1 MSVESNA
8 ALTSNPKIL
17 AWVAEMSAL
26 CQPDNIHWCDGSQTE
41 YAALCDLM
49 LRHGTLV
56 RLNDQLRPNSFLAR
70 SHPSDV
76 ARVED
81 RTFICSR
88 TMDEAGPNNH
98 WADPAEMKAL
108 MLKKFSGCMKGR
120 TLYVIPFA
128 MGPLDSPICK
138 CGIQLTDSP
147 YVVASMRIMTRMGK
161 AVLDKLGADGQFI
174 PCMHSVGA
182 PLGPGIA
189 DTPWPCAQD
198 PQDKYIV
205 HFPDEPSIWS
215 YGSGYGGNAL
225 LGKKCLALRIASVI
239 ARREG
244 WMAEH
249 MLILCLTSPAGKKYY
264 ISAAFPSACGKTNLA
279 MMLPTLPGW
288 RITTL
293 GDDIA
298 WIRIGKDGRLYAM
311 NPETGFFGVAPGT
324 SERSN
329 PNALKTCAK
338 NTIFTNVVLT
348 PEGDVW
354 WEGMDVAAPEV
365 AIDWEG
371 NQWTPKSVKKGAH
384 PNSRFT
390 APISQCPVV
399 DPDWENPE
407 GVPLSA
413 ILFGGRRPRTIPLV
427 NEAFDWEHGVF
438 LGSSCGSETTAAA
451 FGQVGIIRRDPF
463 AMLPFCG
470 YNMGDYFAH
479 WLSFARRTDRA
490 KLPKIFFVNWFRKG
504 TDGRFLWPG
513 YGENSRVLKWICER
527 VDGTGQARDTA
538 IGRLPSSGALDLS
551 GLDLPAGN
559 IEELLSVDTEGWK
572 KGLVEIEASHARFG
586 SHLPGELKLQL
597 QRIRSRL
604 DSQG

>member
-1 MSVESNA
+1 MNA
-8 ALTSNPKIL
+8 EINEGLASNPKIRS
-17 AWVAEMSAL
+17 WVAEMSEL
-26 CQPDNIHWCDGSQTE
+26 CQPDKIHWCDGSDNE
-41 YAALCDLM
+41 YQALCDLM
-49 LRHGTLV
+49 VRSGTFI
-56 RLNDQLRPNSFLAR
+56 RLDEKLRPNSFLAR
-70 SHPSDV
+70 THPSDV
-76 ARVED
+76 ARIED

-88 TMDEAGPNNH
+88 SKDDAGPTNH
-98 WADPAEMKAL
+98 WADPIEMKAL
-108 MLKKFSGCMKGR
+108 LLKKFRGCMKGR

-138 CGIQLTDSP
+138 IGIELTDSP
-147 YVVASMRIMTRMGK
+147 YVVTSMRIMTRMGK
-161 AVLDKLGADGQFI
+161 AVLDKLGNEGDFV

-182 PLGPGIA
+182 PLAPRML
-189 DTPWPCAQD
+189 DTPWPCEPD
-198 PQDKYIV
+198 PNNKYIV

-249 MLILCLTSPAGKKYY
+249 MLIMCLTSPAGKKYY

-279 MMLPTLPGW
+279 MMSPTLPGW
-288 RITTL
+288 RLTTL

-324 SERSN
+324 SEKSN

-338 NTIFTNVVLT
+338 NSIFTNVLLT
-348 PEGDVW
+348 PDGDVW
-354 WEGMDVAAPEV
+354 WEGMDPAPEV
-365 AIDWEG
+365 GIDWEG
-371 NQWTPKSVKKGAH
+371 NEWTPRSVKKGAH

-390 APISQCPVV
+390 APVSQCPVI
-399 DPDWENPE
+399 DPDWQNPE

-451 FGQVGIIRRDPF
+451 FGQVGIVRRDPF

-470 YNMGDYFAH
+470 YHMGDYFAH
-479 WLSFARRTDRA
+479 WLSFAQRTDRA
-490 KLPKIFFVNWFRKG
+490 KLPKVFFVNWFRKG
-504 TDGRFLWPG
+504 GDGKFLWPG

-527 VDGTGQARDTA
+527 VDGSGKARETA
-538 IGRLPSSGALDLS
+538 IGNLPAPGALDLS
-551 GLDLPAGN
+551 GLNLPSEN
-559 IEELLSVDTEGWK
+559 MEELLAVDSDGWK
-572 KGLVEIEASHARFG
+572 RGLDEIEAAHAKLDGR
-586 SHLPGELKLQL
+586 LPAEIKKQL
-597 QRIRSRL
+597 QRIRARL
-604 DSQG
+604 NGT